1 MRNYL
6 TERDRSCL
14 LSNDGPDCAMNVIVL
29 FSQSQWRGESRVMLH
44 NSSNP
49 PLNIADDKLPPK
61 INLSIC
67 HASQTRPGQQR
78 KVLLFSIWLRET
90 PTKAAVLSSVAGWDC
105 WHSSIPVSIVSQLE
119 IIYCYQTHR
128 ALHYL
133 QWHLGNYFTPIV
145 WLIWLS
151 VRDDLSCLFTD
162 SGLRAYNSLPS
173 IAQLQFGIITNMKSL
188 MLFELK

>member
-1 MRNYL
+1 MTVL
-6 TERDRSCL
+6 IVQWMLLFCLVKASGEERAESCFIIPPTL
-14 LSNDGPDCAMNVIVL
+14 HSISLMINCPLKLILAFAMP
-29 FSQSQWRGESRVMLH
+29 G
-44 NSSNP
+44 
-49 PLNIADDKLPPK
+49 
-61 INLSIC
+61 
-67 HASQTRPGQQR
+67 QTRPGQQR